1 MSPPDET
8 DEMLDDTE
16 YQIETLR
23 QFREAR
29 IDEQGEDEFTD
40 ALLYIV
46 ELLEAVQDIELLVEE
61 VADDRI
67 SRHAAETDEARQTA
81 EEARETANKA
91 VKEVKTL
98 QNQFRVRKR
107 DVNSKV
113 NELASDVNSALD
125 EMQRT
130 ADDLS
135 TEVESLKEDVS
146 ERSTPESDGPGRQEF
161 RQLSE
166 DVESLEE
173 RVSTLLS
180 TIPDPDRLDRMVERV
195 TEAERTARAAK
206 STVTSLDAQ
215 VDEKL
220 RSIRADVD
228 SLESTVESGQSPS
241 EQTDVSLEDV
251 TFTDEGLARF
261 ESDLARLRDD
271 GEVSDIAW
279 RLLRTHLVGLVDD
292 VETDASRQTPSMI
305 SAPKEGS
312 NLHLGMVALA
322 ALRWLRSAD
331 AWATGGELHQHPE
344 IPTGELS
351 RGAVSG
357 VLAPLVK
364 THGVAERRKTETQNA
379 TWEYRLTEEGVECLK
394 ELGAHQ
400 AVSEEEFARWAQS
413 ESSHS

>member
-8 DEMLDDTE
+8 DAMLDDTE

-40 ALLYIV
+40 ALLYII
-46 ELLEAVQDIELLVEE
+46 ELLEAVQDIELLVKE

-81 EEARETANKA
+81 EEALETAEKA

-107 DVNSKV
+107 DVDSKV
-113 NELASDVNSALD
+113 NELASDVNNALN

-130 ADDLS
+130 TDDLS
-135 TEVESLKEDVS
+135 TEVESLKEEVS
-146 ERSTPESDGPGRQEF
+146 ERSTPESDGPGREEL
-161 RQLSE
+161 RRLSG

-173 RVSTLLS
+173 QVSTLLS
-180 TIPDPDRLDRMVERV
+180 TIPDPDRLDRAIERV
-195 TEAERTARAAK
+195 TDAERTARSAK

-215 VDEKL
+215 IDEQI
-220 RSIRADVD
+220 RSLRADID
-228 SLESTVESGQSPS
+228 SLEATVESSQSPS

-251 TFTDEGLARF
+251 TFSDEGLARF

-279 RLLRTHLVGLVDD
+279 RLLRMHLVGLVDD
-292 VETDASRQTPSMI
+292 VETGASRQTSSGV

-351 RGAVSG
+351 RDAVSG

-364 THGVAERRKTETQNA
+364 THGVAERQKTDTQNA
-379 TWEYRLTEEGVECLK
+379 TWEYRLTDDGVECLR
-394 ELGAHQ
+394 ELGVHQ
-400 AVSEEEFARWAQS
+400 AVSEDEFARWTQ
-413 ESSHS
+413 